1 LTLVSAMRYNSNSN
15 PVMSDKFWENISGN
29 NVMTYEGAMQ
39 KIGILLGFVVI
50 SALFTSAFSLEAL
63 HNNNIEL
70 VYLLSIGGAIAG
82 FVLAMI
88 IYIARPKNPAP
99 LMIAYAIIE
108 GVFIGAMSS
117 VMEYFYQGI
126 VIQAILGTLAIFI
139 SMYFLYVSKVLRPT
153 PTFNKVV
160 ISLTMSIMLLYV
172 ISMVISLVTPYQM
185 PLLHSSSPM
194 GIGLTVFILVVAAL
208 NLIMDFGFIEKSV
221 QNQTPKV
228 GEWWGAFGMLITLIW
243 IYIEVLRLLAKLRSR
258 N

>member
-1 LTLVSAMRYNSNSN
+1 MRYNSNSN
-15 PVMSDKFWENISGN
+15 PVMSDKFFSSITGN
-29 NVMTYEGAMQ
+29 ETMTYEGAMQ

-50 SALFTSAFSLEAL
+50 SALFTAAFSLEAL
-63 HNNNIEL
+63 HNNNIG
-70 VYLLSIGGAIAG
+70 LLYMLAIGGAIG
-82 FVLAMI
+82 GLVLVLI
-88 IYIARPKNPAP
+88 IYFTRPKNPAP
-99 LMIAYAIIE
+99 LMITYALIE

-117 VMEYFYQGI
+117 VMEHFYQGI

-153 PTFNKVV
+153 PTFNKIV

-172 ISMVISLVTPYQM
+172 ISMVISLATPYQM

-194 GIGLTVFILVVAAL
+194 GIGLTVFILVIAAL
-208 NLIMDFGFIEKSV
+208 NLIMDFGFIEQSV
-221 QNQTPKV
+221 QNRTPKV

-243 IYIEVLRLLAKLRSR
+243 IYIEVLRLLSKLRSR